1 MKKILVGTL
10 TALSIMTSHV
20 EDASARTNPFFETS
34 TAPHA
39 AIAFDKIQIGDY
51 EEAIIEGIKRHNQE
65 VDAIVNNP
73 EAPTFKNT
81 IVAFERSGSLL
92 YDASL
97 VLGNLEHSCGDPEL
111 MELVSKT
118 TPMITEH
125 MTNIN
130 LNEGLWKRVKA
141 VYDQKDSLTDLDGED
156 LRLLEEMYLD
166 FVNSG
171 AMLEGKQRERY
182 RQLTAEMSDLSVRFS
197 QNLTNDMKNPSRR
210 LWLNATEVQGM
221 PQTAIDA
228 AIAAGLV

>member
-1 MKKILVGTL
+1 
-10 TALSIMTSHV
+10 MTSHV

-97 VLGNLEHSCGDPEL
+97 VLGNLEHSCGDP
-111 MELVSKT
+111 
-118 TPMITEH
+118 
-125 MTNIN
+125 
-130 LNEGLWKRVKA
+130 
-141 VYDQKDSLTDLDGED
+141 
-156 LRLLEEMYLD
+156 
-166 FVNSG
+166 
-171 AMLEGKQRERY
+171 
-182 RQLTAEMSDLSVRFS
+182 
-197 QNLTNDMKNPSRR
+197 
-210 LWLNATEVQGM
+210 
-221 PQTAIDA
+221 
-228 AIAAGLV
+228 